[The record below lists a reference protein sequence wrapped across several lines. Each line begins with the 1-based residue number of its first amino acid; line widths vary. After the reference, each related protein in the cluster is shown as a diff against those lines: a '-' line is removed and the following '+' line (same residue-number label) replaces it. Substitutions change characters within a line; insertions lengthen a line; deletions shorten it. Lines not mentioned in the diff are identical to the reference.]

1 MILVTVAAGEDCAKT
16 AVFLLF
22 SRQAQSP
29 QKGRSYSRLSF
40 LHEHVKE
47 DPMSSQVVTGIRS
60 FVHSWEYRVIM
71 GARWLRFKWTLPLLG
86 VLLLLGTNVVTSS
99 TAVIPTISITSVVTD
114 ASVTIQTYNYPAN
127 QTFTVRMGEM
137 GTHGVGGIVVGTLNS
152 GAGGSMSATFNI
164 PAELAGRSQIAIRL
178 DSPQGF
184 FSYNWFFNDTT
195 QPAPVP
201 APAPAPGHT
210 GIPTFSIQS
219 VQRDQSVTIVTRN
232 FPPNQT
238 FTVRMGLMGTLG
250 ISGQVVDTIESGAGG
265 QLTQTFN
272 IPESL
277 RGQHRISI
285 RAQTAH
291 TNPYFAYNWFYNAEA
306 PAPPGT
312 GNGTGGG
319 TIGYTGVPTFR
330 ICTVTRD
337 GEVTIQT
344 HNFPA
349 NQTFRVTMGPMFSRG
364 IGGTEVGTIE
374 SGAGG
379 TARHTFTIP
388 GTLHSSSR
396 IAIRAQTGHANPFF
410 TYNWFHNTTTTSDYC
425 G

>member
-1 MILVTVAAGEDCAKT
+1 M
-16 AVFLLF
+16 
-22 SRQAQSP
+22 
-29 QKGRSYSRLSF
+29 Y
-40 LHEHVKE
+40 
-47 DPMSSQVVTGIRS
+47 SQVVSGIS
-60 FVHSWEYRVIM
+60 SLICCWKNGVIL
-71 GARWLRFKWTLPLLG
+71 GARWLRFQWALPLLG

-99 TAVIPTISITSVVTD
+99 TAVIPTISITSVATD
-114 ASVTIQTYNYPAN
+114 NTVTIRTHNYPAN

-137 GTHGVGGIVVGTLNS
+137 GTLGVGGIVVGTLNS
-152 GAGGSMSATFNI
+152 GAGGSLTATFDI
-164 PAELAGRSQIAIRL
+164 PAQLHGRAQIAIRL

-184 FSYNWFFNDTT
+184 FSYNWFFNSTT
-195 QPAPVP
+195 PTAPAPS
-201 APAPAPGHT
+201 PAPGHA
-210 GIPTFSIQS
+210 GVPTFSIQS

-250 ISGQVVDTIESGAGG
+250 IGGQVVGTIESGAGG

-291 TNPYFAYNWFYNAEA
+291 ANPYFAYNWFYNADVPSDTGTA
-306 PAPPGT
+306 PAPGIGGEIVPGYV
-312 GNGTGGG
+312 G
-319 TIGYTGVPTFR
+319 IPTFR

-337 GEVTIQT
+337 GDVTIQA

-349 NQTFRVTMGPMFSRG
+349 NQTFRVTMGPMFSQG

-379 TARHTFTIP
+379 TARYTFTVP
-388 GTLHSSSR
+388 GNLHGSSR
-396 IAIRAQTGHANPFF
+396 IAIRAQTGHANPLFA
-410 TYNWFHNTTTTSDYC
+410 YSWFYNTTTTHDHC